1 MRRNI
6 LHISTLLYGG
16 PGVGKTALATS
27 SFWDFKKR
35 EPIEG
40 RNGRLLLIGREEN
53 DALGIPDENVV
64 RFPLP
69 QSDPLR
75 FATEFETYLKALNSP
90 KGKEAG
96 VTDVVVDG
104 FTELC
109 YDFTYAYRESKDPRD
124 QFEVYREWQR
134 AFINFMQ
141 LLHPK
146 TLEANVIGTAR
157 VAQLR
162 KGTTTSRGN
171 TVAGDPEWM
180 DEFKYYPSMEGWARH
195 NMGHYFNLVMYLEQD
210 VQNRIVKGIPIKEP
224 AYTAHLLGGGDY
236 WTKNIFAHLWEGQP
250 PTLSNALW
258 GELEE
263 VINEIVGNK
272 AKVSN

>member
-1 MRRNI
+1 M

-35 EPIEG
+35 EPIPG

-53 DALGIPDENVV
+53 DALGIPEENIV

-69 QSDPLR
+69 QEDPLK
-75 FATEFETYLKALNSP
+75 FATDFERYLKALNSP
-90 KGKEAG
+90 AGKEAG

-146 TLEANVIGTAR
+146 TMQANVIGTAR

-162 KGTTTSRGN
+162 KGSTTARGN

-180 DEFKYYPSMEGWARH
+180 EEFKYYPSMEGWARH
-195 NMGHYFNLVMYLEQD
+195 NMGHYFNMVVYLEQD
-210 VQNRIVKGIPIKEP
+210 TETKIIGGKP
-224 AYTAHLLGGGDY
+224 ARAPVHVAHMLGGGDY
-236 WTKNIFAHLWEGQP
+236 WTKNIFSHLWNGHP
-250 PTLSNALW
+250 PTLTNAMW
-258 GELEE
+258 DELEE
-263 VINEIVGNK
+263 VILSAVGE
-272 AKVSN
+272 VG